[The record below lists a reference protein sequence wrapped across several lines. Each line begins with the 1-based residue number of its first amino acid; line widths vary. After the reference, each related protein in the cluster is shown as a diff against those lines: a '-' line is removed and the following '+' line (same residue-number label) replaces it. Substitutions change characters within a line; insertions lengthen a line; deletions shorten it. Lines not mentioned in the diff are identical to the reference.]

1 MSFRKP
7 ITTCYNLNDIHFTG
21 GIMATSLKGPKGKR
35 GYLIDVGIR
44 VTETF
49 ACDTTTA
56 KIRLGTTSDPDEYA
70 ELIIPDGTAVTD
82 FFNVADDRDAIKGE
96 KLPEE
101 TQIEITFVNS
111 ADTGVVA
118 GRGDVYIVI
127 DWY

>member
-1 MSFRKP
+1 MFRKP
-7 ITTCYNLNDIHFTG
+7 ITTCYPLNDIHFQGTG
-21 GIMATSLKGPKGKR
+21 GATALKGPKSKR

-44 VTETF
+44 VKETF

-56 KIRLGTTSDPDEYA
+56 KVRLGTTADPDHYA
-70 ELIIPDGTAVTD
+70 ELVIPDGTATTD
-82 FFNVADDRDAIKGE
+82 FFNTVDDRDAIKAE
-96 KLPEE
+96 NLPAD

-111 ADTGVVA
+111 ADTALAA